1 MLEGMR
7 SQEKN
12 EETTILDTTADFTKS
27 LTFAHK
33 SVRIFHTCLYASKMS
48 LGRYGEE
55 GSSTWWFLHICLG
68 EFLTLYTNAKEFQ
81 CHHIDYSASK
91 CIRFAFTDLFVFASY
106 QHLFGIVSTATTFY
120 SFEEGSLEIA

>member
-48 LGRYGEE
+48 LARYGEE

-120 SFEEGSLEIA
+120 PFERSLKIA

>member
-1 MLEGMR
+1 MLEGM

-48 LGRYGEE
+48 LA
-55 GSSTWWFLHICLG
+55 GSHCLKITQNVS
-68 EFLTLYTNAKEFQ
+68 EKNVILEN
-81 CHHIDYSASK
+81 K
-91 CIRFAFTDLFVFASY
+91 CQNDLCECLS
-106 QHLFGIVSTATTFY
+106 FGIF
-120 SFEEGSLEIA
+120 

>member
-12 EETTILDTTADFTKS
+12 EETTILDTTADFFTES

-48 LGRYGEE
+48 LARYGEE
-55 GSSTWWFLHICLG
+55 GSST
-68 EFLTLYTNAKEFQ
+68 
-81 CHHIDYSASK
+81 
-91 CIRFAFTDLFVFASY
+91 
-106 QHLFGIVSTATTFY
+106 
-120 SFEEGSLEIA
+120 

>member
-48 LGRYGEE
+48 LARYEGEE
-55 GSSTWWFLHICLG
+55 GSST
-68 EFLTLYTNAKEFQ
+68 
-81 CHHIDYSASK
+81 
-91 CIRFAFTDLFVFASY
+91 
-106 QHLFGIVSTATTFY
+106 
-120 SFEEGSLEIA
+120 